1 MTVLQNSNEVR
12 GIEKGLQIAYK
23 GEGVDVKEARNLFF
37 YILARLIVFQIIIDL
52 PLQFDLFGFI
62 GYMF

>member
-12 GIEKGLQIAYK
+12 GIEKGLQIASK
-23 GEGVDVKEARNLFF
+23 GEGVDVKEAKNLFF